1 MSFETVDD
9 AVSRI
14 ESLKGGKSLRVS
26 GLLEGERFQFQDQYI
41 YPTGVWFREEVLL
54 PSELLVHECFER
66 WADRNWWLYVG
77 VDLNGV
83 QYIIPVQAKGEDENV
98 GAVQAIQDIYCC
110 REKFPDLV
118 CRAIAAKTV
127 DVEEAPDGSEIQT
140 IAMVELAI
148 ANKYD
153 VWIPRQERYQ
163 LVPASMIS
171 ADELETY
178 RKTAASRIPS
188 LKRTR

>member
-1 MSFETVDD
+1 MLSANEQAVLARLRYDRLIDIFLAITSSALQSHLRATVAAFSKSQIETD
-9 AVSRI
+9 
-14 ESLKGGKSLRVS
+14 E
-26 GLLEGERFQFQDQYI
+26 
-41 YPTGVWFREEVLL
+41 
-54 PSELLVHECFER
+54 
-66 WADRNWWLYVG
+66 LYVG

-83 QYIIPVQAKGEDENV
+83 QYIIPVQAKGSDENV

-127 DVEEAPDGSEIQT
+127 EVEKAPDGTDIHT
-140 IAMVELAI
+140 IAMMELAI

-163 LVPASMIS
+163 LVPASMIT
-171 ADELETY
+171 AEELETY
-178 RKTAASRIPS
+178 RKTAASRIPP
-188 LKRTR
+188 LKKRR